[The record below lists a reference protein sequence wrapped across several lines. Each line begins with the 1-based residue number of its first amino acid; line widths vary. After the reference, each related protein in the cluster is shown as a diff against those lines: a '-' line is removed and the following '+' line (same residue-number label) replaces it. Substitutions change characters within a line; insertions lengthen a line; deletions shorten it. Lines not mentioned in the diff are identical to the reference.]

1 EAPRAL
7 RPPELGGRALADAER
22 VGLSPCRGHVIPS
35 IFRREFLGC
44 EESATAGRQ
53 PRACASSPAAQ
64 CRFELSSIPSAAT
77 TDSTIPARR
86 DQGRSISAEYTLDAA
101 RTCLVTPDSFRFG
114 QQYCGRA
121 LARLRLTRR
130 RHPKRK
136 GNGGM
141 PSATTPDTLI
151 RQTVAAM
158 RTLAGA
164 HPGFRPVHAK
174 GLICS
179 GTFRGARIGP
189 SSSWDDSMSR
199 ASRR

>member
-1 EAPRAL
+1 TAQAAAP
-7 RPPELGGRALADAER
+7 PPAPHGRFE
-22 VGLSPCRGHVIPS
+22 SPS
-35 IFRREFLGC
+35 I
-44 EESATAGRQ
+44 
-53 PRACASSPAAQ
+53 PP
-64 CRFELSSIPSAAT
+64 AAT

-136 GNGGM
+136 GNGSM

-158 RTLAGA
+158 RTLAA
-164 HPGFRPVHAK
+164 ARP
-174 GLICS
+174 
-179 GTFRGARIGP
+179 
-189 SSSWDDSMSR
+189 R
-199 ASRR
+199 APPRAAQS